1 MATETDKLKI
11 KVVEKASK
19 EKEDFGVAT
28 PPQDLGKI
36 QFFENGISL
45 AIGRIPTTR
54 TSLIPTKVQV
64 EREGELFDMTVRF
77 LKRGNCQISM
87 FEGDDDIVLSDSSKK
102 IFVSFLSALYEYY
115 KRNDRDTEDLNLSLQ
130 PKHIS
135 RCFYEKLSDDP
146 KKRKEQLKEVR
157 KYILK
162 FWKETKSIRVI
173 SKYTT
178 YDKDGKKIIT
188 EFDGG
193 LYDLSTYTRKT
204 DGQGRVLSEGFP
216 VNPKF
221 YYSLVNCNHIMQMP
235 FTAFSVTGKNAFT
248 LIFDLYAH
256 SRENG
261 GKQEYRVETVL
272 SHLNYETKD
281 IGKLNFK
288 RDKRDKV
295 LKILNDALGLALK
308 SYKFVDSEGKELDLE
323 KCSNEEWINS
333 SLVWE
338 QLTPSETDKLI
349 ESRQEL
355 QKKLDYRRPRASKR
369 RAPKK

>member
-1 MATETDKLKI
+1 MTTDTNKLKI
-11 KVVEKASK
+11 HLTETKK
-19 EKEDFGVAT
+19 KEDFGVVV
-28 PPQDLGKI
+28 PPEDRGKI
-36 QFFENGISL
+36 QFFENPISL
-45 AIGRIPTTR
+45 AIGRIPTTK
-54 TSLIPTKVQV
+54 TPLIPTKIQV

-102 IFVSFLSALYEYY
+102 IFVALLSALYDYY
-115 KRNDRDTEDLNLSLQ
+115 KRNDKDTEDLNLSLQ
-130 PKHIS
+130 PKQIYK
-135 RCFYEKLSDDP
+135 CFYEELSDDP

-204 DGQGRVLSEGFP
+204 DGEGRVLSEGFP

-235 FTAFSVTGKNAFT
+235 FTAFSVTGKNAFS

-256 SRENG
+256 SRENK
-261 GKQEYRVETVL
+261 GKKEYRVETVL
-272 SHLNYETKD
+272 SHIYDKQKFNY
-281 IGKLNFK
+281 GNFK
-288 RDKRDKV
+288 RDIKEKI
-295 LKILNDALGLALK
+295 LKILDDSKGLALR
-308 SYKFVDSEGKELDLE
+308 SYKFVDSEGKELDLD

-333 SLVWE
+333 NLVWE
-338 QLTPSETDKLI
+338 QLIPSETTALI
-349 ESRQEL
+349 GAKQEL
-355 QKKLDYRRPRASKR
+355 QRKLENRRPRASKR
-369 RAPKK
+369 RASKK